1 VYSASV
7 PTPATVLI
15 ADDQAT
21 VRDQV
26 ADILRAAGF
35 RVLLA
40 ADGVQALATARREL
54 PDVVVLDLVMP
65 QLDGIAVCRAL
76 RSDPVLPYVP
86 ILFLSRRA
94 ATADRVNALRAG
106 GDDFVGK
113 EVDAEELVARIET
126 LLRVKRMLEQ
136 RRRSDTRPPGTAAEL
151 PDAAAMEARVQTEM
165 ERAATHNQPLSLVLV
180 LAPGARDVA
189 GRLSR
194 CTRGADQL
202 GHWRSQGWALLLPG
216 SHFGGAMAIAERI
229 WRVLPPEPGFAGVSV
244 GVACYPATEVTGAA
258 ALIDLASAA
267 LERARDEGAGHI
279 CLFHHQAYLFRPA

>member
-1 VYSASV
+1 MPA
-7 PTPATVLI
+7 PATVLI

-21 VRDQV
+21 MRDQI
-26 ADILRAAGF
+26 AEILRAAGF

-40 ADGVQALATARREL
+40 ADGVQALATARREQ
-54 PDVVVLDLVMP
+54 PDVIVLDLVMP
-65 QLDGIAVCRAL
+65 QLDGIGVCRAL

-113 EVDAEELVARIET
+113 DVDGEELVARIET

-136 RRRSDTRPPGTAAEL
+136 RRRGSDTRPPGIAAALEL
-151 PDAAAMEARVQTEM
+151 PDAAAMEERVRIEL
-165 ERAATHNQPLSLVLV
+165 ERASAHNQPLSLVLV

-194 CTRGADQL
+194 CARAVDQL
-202 GHWRSQGWALLLPG
+202 GRWKGDGWALLLPG
-216 SHFGGAMAIAERI
+216 SHFGGAMAAAERI
-229 WRVLPPEPGFAGVSV
+229 WRALPPEPGFAGVSV
-244 GVACYPATEVTGAA
+244 GVSCYPATEVTGAA
-258 ALIDLASAA
+258 ALVELAGAA
-267 LERARDEGAGHI
+267 LERARDEGPGHI